1 MLMIVCSR
9 LLLLQWRS
17 LIFRVRIIHRDTRYH
32 ILTSRVARGNRVVAM
47 VMLVDRGNGSVA
59 MVMLVARDARRVAM
73 VMALVVR
80 GNGRMMRVMV
90 IVVALMTTRA
100 NTASGAGG
108 VTVLV
113 LMSAVSVN
121 NIR

>member
-1 MLMIVCSR
+1 
-9 LLLLQWRS
+9 
-17 LIFRVRIIHRDTRYH
+17 
-32 ILTSRVARGNRVVAM
+32 M

-100 NTASGAGG
+100 YTASGAGG

-121 NIR
+121 NTT